1 MPDNRLRAELYRDQG
16 AVLLED
22 VRVCATLNQMAIG
35 NSDAYLSGLITTF
48 GTSGTFGTKPVKVR
62 MGVTVGACIRV
73 TLIIK

>member
-48 GTSGTFGTKPVKVR
+48 GTET
-62 MGVTVGACIRV
+62 
-73 TLIIK
+73 